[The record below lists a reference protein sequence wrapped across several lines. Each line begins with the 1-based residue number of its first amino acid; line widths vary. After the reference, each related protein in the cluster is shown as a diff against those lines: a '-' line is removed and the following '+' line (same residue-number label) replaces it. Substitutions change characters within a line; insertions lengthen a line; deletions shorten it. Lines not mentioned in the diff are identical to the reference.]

1 MIKKALGTL
10 MLLMTSHTVLADSGT
25 DMANTLASD
34 LINAANGAANGTQAG
49 NAESSLGVSASSIGG
64 PSASQANDMGVSGSS
79 ESQFHFV
86 LKLHCKV
93 GITQNIISLD
103 GTRISVSC
111 QGVGQWVSLLLCTP
125 NERINCNTQAQY
137 QRVSV
142 PVNGTDMHVGAYHLK
157 ALCKDGY
164 CTGALSKT
172 TTITA
177 NSGNLDQKA
186 QIAAQNNG
194 VYQTVKTGYL
204 GKNGYSKTQAYMHSF
219 TSTGS
224 NSGFAQCALG
234 VKGYIAS
241 GVYYSCDGKAKD
253 GFGAGCHSVT
263 SCTQYSYHKHTDTTH
278 KTCDITPGNKKV
290 NCTKVPVVTIKKV
303 PFTKPVPNPCTHIVV
318 LNAQS
323 SPPKG
328 AKTLASFTESRGFW
342 YSQSYNVYQVIG
354 QSPDKACY
362 LPGTLHVEHDRNQH
376 GVSQLNAIGKAIYLF
391 YAQAVYV
398 DHWGVGDLHVKE
410 NGKVIAHVQS
420 GSNTGAHSTSI
431 VAGKD
436 STYVLDGVNWGFD
449 REDFANAYSI
459 YWAATPAHQEIKTAV
474 VTWQQHC
481 PEGT

>member
-1 MIKKALGTL
+1 MIKQALGTL
-10 MLLMTSHTVLADSGT
+10 MLLMTSHMVFADSGT

-86 LKLHCKV
+86 LKPHCKV
-93 GITQNIISLD
+93 GITQHIISLD

-137 QRVSV
+137 QRISV
-142 PVNGTDMHVGAYHLK
+142 PINGTDMHVGEYHLK

-172 TTITA
+172 ATITA

-224 NSGFAQCALG
+224 NSSFAQCALG

-263 SCTQYSYHKHTDTTH
+263 SCTQYSYHKHTDVTH
-278 KTCDITPGNKKV
+278 KTCDITPGRKKIQ
-290 NCTKVPVVTIKKV
+290 CSKVPVVTIKTIPYV
-303 PFTKPVPNPCTHIVV
+303 KPMH
-318 LNAQS
+318 LNL
-323 SPPKG
+323 
-328 AKTLASFTESRGFW
+328 TF
-342 YSQSYNVYQVIG
+342 
-354 QSPDKACY
+354 
-362 LPGTLHVEHDRNQH
+362 
-376 GVSQLNAIGKAIYLF
+376 
-391 YAQAVYV
+391 
-398 DHWGVGDLHVKE
+398 KE
-410 NGKVIAHVQS
+410 R
-420 GSNTGAHSTSI
+420 GSNAGTFTSPVSGDITGISVGLGSYHAFHCN
-431 VAGKD
+431 V
-436 STYVLDGVNWGFD
+436 TYVGKINGVVVGRSYTSCGEYNSGIS
-449 REDFANAYSI
+449 FASSNLKIAIKGKSEVGLTFSGPVYRSWSSGGISVDINAKL
-459 YWAATPAHQEIKTAV
+459 TKKV
-474 VTWQQHC
+474 VVVSWQQHC
-481 PEGT
+481 PEGM